1 MSLRTAPTPEQ
12 QLEFYRRALAG
23 ARDEIREGDPE
34 AGWWKMR
41 LIRRG
46 AWVPVRIWIEQE
58 IDDAG
63 ELLAPQV
70 VKCTVDGEVKDPR
83 EVWQWC
89 CTRPIA
95 EHEFDYM
102 TALRAWQ
109 RINEPEA
116 WDPYRPIDM
125 TETPIE

>member
-1 MSLRTAPTPEQ
+1 MTLRNPTEQ
-12 QLEFYRRALAG
+12 FAALAFHRRALAG
-23 ARDEIREGDPE
+23 AREDIREQDPE

-41 LIRRG
+41 LSKRG
-46 AWVPVRIWIEQE
+46 CWVPVRIWLEQD
-58 IDDAG
+58 IGDDG
-63 ELLAPQV
+63 ELLAPEV
-70 VKCTVDGEVKDPR
+70 LKCTVDGEEKDPR

-95 EHEFDYM
+95 EHEFRYM

-109 RINEPEA
+109 RVNEPDA
-116 WDPYRPIDM
+116 WDPYRPIAM